1 MLLEDAGEGLRLI
14 NADAIMEEIYR
25 QYGPIAGG
33 YCRDVSRIRRGY
45 RLFVIGL
52 LTCTWGGRQ
61 R

>member
-1 MLLEDAGEGLRLI
+1 VPAEGKR
-14 NADAIMEEIYR
+14 R
-25 QYGPIAGG
+25 QCPIVGG
-33 YCRDVSRIRRGY
+33 YFRDVSLVSGRDIGH

>member
-1 MLLEDAGEGLRLI
+1 LSEDI
-14 NADAIMEEIYR
+14 
-25 QYGPIAGG
+25 
-33 YCRDVSRIRRGY
+33 RDVSLAGRDTGY